1 MILDEKLFIVKEF
14 DSFVIPDSG
23 IDFKQMINVVI
34 SIKKFKSVKVPSRFD
49 EVHNAEGHK
58 NN

>member
-1 MILDEKLFIVKEF
+1 MFIVKEF